1 MPVQIFLWS
10 DLPERAFVERAS
22 AAIMVLLSFLIAM
35 NILAVILRK
44 RFENKW

>member
-1 MPVQIFLWS
+1 
-10 DLPERAFVERAS
+10 
-22 AAIMVLLSFLIAM
+22 VLLSFLIAM